1 MPSESRALTEAETA
15 RQLGVSTAT
24 LRNWRKQQTGPT
36 YRKFGRTIRYMQ
48 ADVDAFV
55 ERHAGEHAETFQR
68 PVR

>member
-1 MPSESRALTEAETA
+1 
-15 RQLGVSTAT
+15 
-24 LRNWRKQQTGPT
+24 
-36 YRKFGRTIRYMQ
+36 MQ